1 MKEDVMQVSVETT
14 SGLERRLTVAVPAE
28 RLDAAVEQRL
38 LEAQKNMRIDGFRP
52 GKVPMREVKRRFA
65 KAVRSEVLSDVMR
78 DSFIK
83 AVEEHKLEPAGM
95 PRFEPTRNEPGK
107 DLEFVAVFDVF
118 PEIAL
123 ASFSAVSVERPVA
136 EVTEADLDTMIDN
149 LRKQRATW
157 ETIERAAAQGDRVN
171 IDYEGFKGGE
181 AFAGGSAK
189 GQNLVLGSGSMIPG
203 FEDGLV
209 GIKAGDSKTLELTFP
224 AEYHAEE
231 LKGQAVEFKITANK
245 VEAQKLPE
253 IDEEFMK
260 AFGVQGGDLAK
271 FRSEVKK
278 NMERELTNAVRAQ
291 IKGQVMDGLVNNH
304 SFDVPGALVSNE
316 IQRMRQQMMQQFG
329 GGQQFD
335 ASILPDDLFREQAE
349 RSVRLGLIVRQ
360 ILEQNQLKADAD
372 KVRARI
378 EEIAEQYE
386 EPAEVVKWFY
396 GNRQQMEQVE
406 GAVLE
411 EQVVELVLASASQ
424 SDKTMSYEEVVASQ
438 RGQR

>member
-1 MKEDVMQVSVETT
+1 MQVSVETT
-14 SGLERRLTVAVPAE
+14 SGLERRVTVAVPAE
-28 RLDAAVEQRL
+28 RLDSAVEQRL
-38 LEAQKNMRIDGFRP
+38 LEAQKNLRVDGFRP

-118 PEIAL
+118 PEIEL

-136 EVTEADLDTMIDN
+136 EVTEADVDNMIDN

-157 ETIERAAAQGDRVN
+157 EVAERAAEQGDRVN
-171 IDYEGFKGGE
+171 IDYEGFKGDE

-209 GIKAGDSKTLELTFP
+209 GAKAGDSKTLSLSFP
-224 AEYHAEE
+224 EDYQAEE
-231 LKGQAVEFKITANK
+231 LKGQAVEFKITVNQ

-260 AFGVQGGDLAK
+260 AFGVEGGDLGK
-271 FRSEVKK
+271 FRVEVKK

-304 SFDVPGALVSNE
+304 SFDVPGALVGNE

-396 GNRQQMEQVE
+396 GNRQQLEQVE

-424 SDKTMSYEEVVASQ
+424 SDKAMSYEEVVASQ

>member
-1 MKEDVMQVSVETT
+1 MQVSVETT

-28 RLDAAVEQRL
+28 RLDSAVEQRL
-38 LEAQKNMRIDGFRP
+38 LEAQKNLRIDGFRP

-65 KAVRSEVLSDVMR
+65 SAVRSEVLSDVMR
-78 DSFIK
+78 DSFVK
-83 AVEEHKLEPAGM
+83 AIEEQKLEPAGM
-95 PRFEPTRNEPGK
+95 PRFEATTNEPGK

-118 PEIAL
+118 PEIEL
-123 ASFSAVSVERPVA
+123 ASFAGINVERPVA
-136 EVTEADLDTMIDN
+136 EVTDADLDNMIDN
-149 LRKQRATW
+149 LRKQRASW
-157 ETIERAAAQGDRVN
+157 EVVERAAQQGDRVN
-171 IDYEGFKGGE
+171 IDYEGFKGDE

-209 GIKAGDSKTLELTFP
+209 GSKAGEQKTLELTFP
-224 AEYHAEE
+224 EEYHAEE
-231 LKGQAVEFKITANK
+231 LKGQAVQFKITVNK

-260 AFGVQGGDLAK
+260 GFGVEGGDMDK
-271 FRSEVKK
+271 FRAEVKK
-278 NMERELTNAVRAQ
+278 NMERELTNAIRANV
-291 IKGQVMDGLVNNH
+291 KGQVMDALVGAH
-304 SFDVPGALVSNE
+304 SFDVPAALVGNE

-349 RSVRLGLIVRQ
+349 RSVRLGLVVRQ

-396 GNRQQMEQVE
+396 GNRQQLEQV
-406 GAVLE
+406 
-411 EQVVELVLASASQ
+411 
-424 SDKTMSYEEVVASQ
+424 
-438 RGQR
+438 

>member
-1 MKEDVMQVSVETT
+1 MQVSVETT

-28 RLDAAVEQRL
+28 RLDSAVEQRL
-38 LEAQKNMRIDGFRP
+38 LEAQKNLRVDGFRP

-123 ASFSAVSVERPVA
+123 ASFSEVSVERPVA
-136 EVTEADLDTMIDN
+136 EVTEADLDNMIDN
-149 LRKQRATW
+149 LRKQRASW
-157 ETIERAAAQGDRVN
+157 EVVERAAEQGDRVN

-181 AFAGGSAK
+181 AFTGGSAK

-209 GIKAGDSKTLELTFP
+209 GAKAGDSKTLSLSFP
-224 AEYHAEE
+224 EDYHAEE
-231 LKGQAVEFKITANK
+231 LKGQAVEFKITVNK

-253 IDEEFMK
+253 IDAEFMK
-260 AFGVQGGDLAK
+260 AFGVEGGDLAR
-271 FRSEVKK
+271 FRVEVKK

-304 SFDVPGALVSNE
+304 SFDVPGALVGNE

-396 GNRQQMEQVE
+396 GNRQQLEQVE

>member
-1 MKEDVMQVSVETT
+1 MQVSVETT

-28 RLDAAVEQRL
+28 RLDSAVEQRL
-38 LEAQKNMRIDGFRP
+38 IEAQKNLRVDGFRP

-65 KAVRSEVLSDVMR
+65 KAVRGEVLGDVMR

-136 EVTEADLDTMIDN
+136 EVTEADLDNMIDN

-157 ETIERAAAQGDRVN
+157 EVAGRAAEQGDRVN
-171 IDYEGFKGGE
+171 IDYEGFKGDE

-209 GIKAGDSKTLELTFP
+209 GAKAGDSKTLSLSFP
-224 AEYHAEE
+224 DDYHAEE
-231 LKGQAVEFKITANK
+231 LKGQAVEFKITVNQ

-260 AFGVQGGDLAK
+260 AFGVEGGDLAK
-271 FRSEVKK
+271 FRVEVKK
-278 NMERELTNAVRAQ
+278 NMERELTNAVRAR

-304 SFDVPGALVSNE
+304 SFDVPGALVGNE

-396 GNRQQMEQVE
+396 GNRQQLEQVE

-424 SDKTMSYEEVVASQ
+424 SDKAMSYEEVVASQ

>member
-1 MKEDVMQVSVETT
+1 MQVSVETT

-28 RLDAAVEQRL
+28 RLDSAVEQRL
-38 LEAQKNMRIDGFRP
+38 LEAQKNLRVDGFRP

-123 ASFSAVSVERPVA
+123 ASFSELSVERPVA
-136 EVTEADLDTMIDN
+136 EVTETDLDNMIEN
-149 LRKQRATW
+149 LRKQRASW
-157 ETIERAAAQGDRVN
+157 EVAERAAEQGDRVN

-181 AFAGGSAK
+181 AFTGGSAK

-209 GIKAGDSKTLELTFP
+209 GAKAGDSKTLSLSFP
-224 AEYHAEE
+224 EDYHAEE
-231 LKGQAVEFKITANK
+231 LKGQAVEFKVTVNK

-253 IDEEFMK
+253 IDAEFMK
-260 AFGVQGGDLAK
+260 AFGVEGGDLAR
-271 FRSEVKK
+271 FRVEVKK

-304 SFDVPGALVSNE
+304 SFDVPGALVGNE

-329 GGQQFD
+329 GGQKFD

-396 GNRQQMEQVE
+396 GNRQQLEQVE

>member
-1 MKEDVMQVSVETT
+1 MQVSVETT

-28 RLDAAVEQRL
+28 RLDSAVEQRL
-38 LEAQKNMRIDGFRP
+38 LEAQKNLRVDGFRP

-123 ASFSAVSVERPVA
+123 ASFSEVSVERPVA
-136 EVTEADLDTMIDN
+136 EVTEADLDNMIDN
-149 LRKQRATW
+149 LRKQRASW
-157 ETIERAAAQGDRVN
+157 EVVERAAEQGDRVN

-209 GIKAGDSKTLELTFP
+209 GAKAGDSKTLSLSFP
-224 AEYHAEE
+224 EDYHAEE
-231 LKGQAVEFKITANK
+231 LKGQAVEFKITVNK

-260 AFGVQGGDLAK
+260 AFGVEGGDLAK
-271 FRSEVKK
+271 FRVEVKK

-304 SFDVPGALVSNE
+304 SFDVPGALVGNE

-396 GNRQQMEQVE
+396 GNRQQLEQVE

>member
-1 MKEDVMQVSVETT
+1 MQVSVETT
-14 SGLERRLTVAVPAE
+14 SGLERRVTVAVPAE
-28 RLDAAVEQRL
+28 RLDSAVEQRL
-38 LEAQKNMRIDGFRP
+38 LEAQKNLRIDGFRP

-65 KAVRSEVLSDVMR
+65 SAVRSEVLGDVMR
-78 DSFIK
+78 DSFLK

-95 PRFEPTRNEPGK
+95 PRFEPKTNQPGK

-123 ASFSAVSVERPVA
+123 ASFDVITVDRPVA
-136 EVTEADLDTMIDN
+136 EVTAADLDNMIDN
-149 LRKQRATW
+149 LRKQRASW
-157 ETIERAAAQGDRVN
+157 ESADRAAAQGDRVN
-171 IDYEGFKGGE
+171 IDYEGFKGEE

-209 GIKAGDSKTLELTFP
+209 GASAGEQKALQLTFP
-224 AEYHAEE
+224 ADYHAEE
-231 LKGQAVEFKITANK
+231 LKGAAVEFKITVNK

-253 IDEEFMK
+253 LDEEFMK
-260 AFGVQGGDLAK
+260 GFGVEGGDLTK
-271 FRSEVKK
+271 FRAEVQK
-278 NMERELTNAVRAQ
+278 NMDRELSNAIRAQ
-291 IKGQVMDGLVNNH
+291 IKGQVMDGLVSNH
-304 SFDVPGALVSNE
+304 SFDVPAALVGNE

-349 RSVRLGLIVRQ
+349 RSVRLGLVVRQ

-372 KVRARI
+372 KVRARV

-386 EPAEVVKWFY
+386 EPAEVIKWFY
-396 GNRQQMEQVE
+396 GNRQQMDQVE

-411 EQVVELVLASASQ
+411 EQVVELVLASAKQ
-424 SDKTMSYEEVVASQ
+424 SDKTMSYEDVVASQ
-438 RGQR
+438 RQR

>member
-1 MKEDVMQVSVETT
+1 MQVSVETT

-28 RLDAAVEQRL
+28 RLDSAVEQRL
-38 LEAQKNMRIDGFRP
+38 LEAQKNLRIDGFRP

-65 KAVRSEVLSDVMR
+65 SAVRSEVLSDVMR

-83 AVEEHKLEPAGM
+83 AVEEQKLEPAGM
-95 PRFEPTRNEPGK
+95 PRFEPTTNEPGK

-123 ASFSAVSVERPVA
+123 ASFADISIERPVA
-136 EVTEADLDTMIDN
+136 EVTDADLNNMIDN
-149 LRKQRATW
+149 LRKQRASW
-157 ETIERAAAQGDRVN
+157 ETAERAAEQGDRVN
-171 IDYEGFKGGE
+171 IDYEGFKGDE

-209 GIKAGDSKTLELTFP
+209 GAKAGDQKTLDLTFP
-224 AEYHAEE
+224 EAYHAEE
-231 LKGQAVEFKITANK
+231 LKGQAVQFKITVNK

-253 IDEEFMK
+253 LDEEFMK
-260 AFGVQGGDLAK
+260 GFGVEGGDLEK
-271 FRSEVKK
+271 FRAEVKK

-291 IKGQVMDGLVNNH
+291 VKGQVMDGLVNSH
-304 SFDVPGALVSNE
+304 TFDVPGALVGNE

-360 ILEQNQLKADAD
+360 ILEQNELKADAD
-372 KVRARI
+372 LVRARI

-396 GNRQQMEQVE
+396 GNRQQLEQVE

-411 EQVVELVLASASQ
+411 EQVVELVLASAQQ
-424 SDKTMSYEEVVASQ
+424 SDKASSYEDVVASQ
-438 RGQR
+438 RAQR

>member
-1 MKEDVMQVSVETT
+1 MQVSVETT

-28 RLDAAVEQRL
+28 RLDSAVEQRL
-38 LEAQKNMRIDGFRP
+38 LEAQKNLRIDGFRP

-65 KAVRSEVLSDVMR
+65 SAVRNEVLGDVMR
-78 DSFIK
+78 DTFLK
-83 AVEEHKLEPAGM
+83 AVEEQKLEPAGM
-95 PRFEPTRNEPGK
+95 PRFEPKTNEPGK

-123 ASFSAVSVERPVA
+123 ATFSSITVERPVA
-136 EVTEADLDTMIDN
+136 EVTDADVDTMIEN
-149 LRKQRATW
+149 LRKQRASW
-157 ETIERAAAQGDRVN
+157 ETVERAAVQGDRVN
-171 IDYEGFKGGE
+171 IDYEGFKGEE

-203 FEDGLV
+203 FEEGLV
-209 GIKAGDSKTLELTFP
+209 GASAGEQKTLALSFP
-224 AEYHAEE
+224 EDYHAEE
-231 LKGQAVEFKITANK
+231 LKGQAVEFKVTVNK

-253 IDEEFMK
+253 VDAEFMK
-260 AFGVQGGDLAK
+260 AFGVDGGELDK
-271 FRSEVKK
+271 FRAEVRK
-278 NMERELTNAVRAQ
+278 NMERELTNAIRAQ
-291 IKGQVMDGLVNNH
+291 VKGQVMDGLVSSH
-304 SFDVPGALVSNE
+304 SFDVPAALVRNE

-349 RSVRLGLIVRQ
+349 RSVRLGLVVRE
-360 ILEQNQLKADAD
+360 ILEQHQLKADAD
-372 KVRARI
+372 KVRARV

-396 GNRQQMEQVE
+396 SNRQQLEQVE

-411 EQVVELVLASASQ
+411 EQVVELVLAAASQ
-424 SDKTMSYEEVVASQ
+424 SDKSMSYEEVVASQ

>member
-1 MKEDVMQVSVETT
+1 MQVSVETT

-28 RLDAAVEQRL
+28 RLDSAVEQRL
-38 LEAQKNMRIDGFRP
+38 LEAQKNLRIDGFRP

-65 KAVRSEVLSDVMR
+65 SAVRSEVLSDVMR
-78 DSFIK
+78 DSFVK
-83 AVEEHKLEPAGM
+83 AVEEQKLEPAGM
-95 PRFEPTRNEPGK
+95 PRFEATTNEPGK

-123 ASFSAVSVERPVA
+123 ASFDAISVERPVA
-136 EVTEADLDTMIDN
+136 EVTDADLDNMIDN
-149 LRKQRATW
+149 LRKQRASW
-157 ETIERAAAQGDRVN
+157 EAADRAAEQGDRVN
-171 IDYEGFKGGE
+171 IDYEGFKGDE

-209 GIKAGDSKTLELTFP
+209 GSKAGDQKTLELTFP
-224 AEYHAEE
+224 EDYHAEE
-231 LKGQAVEFKITANK
+231 LKGQAVKFNVTVNK

-260 AFGVQGGDLAK
+260 GFGVEGGDMAK
-271 FRSEVKK
+271 FRAEVKK
-278 NMERELTNAVRAQ
+278 NMGRELTNAIRAN
-291 IKGQVMDGLVNNH
+291 IKGQVMDALVGAH
-304 SFDVPGALVSNE
+304 SFDVPAALVSNE

-349 RSVRLGLIVRQ
+349 RAVRLGLVVRQ

-396 GNRQQMEQVE
+396 GNRQQLEQVE

-411 EQVVELVLASASQ
+411 EQVVELVLASAKQ
-424 SDKTMSYEEVVASQ
+424 SDKATSYEDVVASQ
-438 RGQR
+438 RAQR

>member
-1 MKEDVMQVSVETT
+1 MQVSVETT
-14 SGLERRLTVAVPAE
+14 SGLGRRLTVAVPAE
-28 RLDAAVEQRL
+28 RLDSAVEQRL
-38 LEAQKNMRIDGFRP
+38 LEAQKSLRIDGFRP

-65 KAVRSEVLSDVMR
+65 KAVRSEVLGDVMR
-78 DSFIK
+78 DSFVK
-83 AVEEHKLEPAGM
+83 AVEEQKLEPAGM
-95 PRFEPTRNEPGK
+95 PRFEATTNEPGK

-123 ASFSAVSVERPVA
+123 AGFDAITVERPVA
-136 EVTEADLDTMIDN
+136 EVTDADLDTMIDN
-149 LRKQRATW
+149 LRKQRASW
-157 ETIERAAAQGDRVN
+157 EVVEKAAEQGDRVN
-171 IDYEGFKGGE
+171 IDYEGFKGEE

-209 GIKAGDSKTLELTFP
+209 GSKAGDQKTLELTFP
-224 AEYHAEE
+224 EEYHAEE
-231 LKGQAVEFKITANK
+231 LKGQAVQFKITVNK

-253 IDEEFMK
+253 IDEQFMK
-260 AFGVQGGDLAK
+260 GFGVEGGDMAQ
-271 FRSEVKK
+271 FRAEVKK
-278 NMERELTNAVRAQ
+278 NMERELTNAVRANV
-291 IKGQVMDGLVNNH
+291 KGQVMDALVAAH
-304 SFDVPGALVSNE
+304 SFDVPGALVANE

-349 RSVRLGLIVRQ
+349 RSVRLGLVVRQ
-360 ILEQNQLKADAD
+360 ILEQNELKADAD

-396 GNRQQMEQVE
+396 GNRQQLEQVE

-411 EQVVELVLASASQ
+411 EQVVELVLASAKQ
-424 SDKTMSYEEVVASQ
+424 NDKASSYEDVVASQ
-438 RGQR
+438 RAQR

>member
-28 RLDAAVEQRL
+28 RLDSAVEQRL
-38 LEAQKNMRIDGFRP
+38 LEAQKNLRVDGFRP

-123 ASFSAVSVERPVA
+123 ASFSEVSVERPVA
-136 EVTEADLDTMIDN
+136 EVTEADLDNMIDN
-149 LRKQRATW
+149 LRKQRASW
-157 ETIERAAAQGDRVN
+157 EVVERAAEQGDRVN

-209 GIKAGDSKTLELTFP
+209 GAKAGDSKTLSLSFP
-224 AEYHAEE
+224 EDYHAEE
-231 LKGQAVEFKITANK
+231 LKGQAVEFKITVNK

-260 AFGVQGGDLAK
+260 AFGVEGGDLAK
-271 FRSEVKK
+271 FRVEVKK

-304 SFDVPGALVSNE
+304 SFDVPGALVGNE

-396 GNRQQMEQVE
+396 GNRQQLEQVE

>member
-1 MKEDVMQVSVETT
+1 MQVSVETT
-14 SGLERRLTVAVPAE
+14 SGLERRVTVAVPAE
-28 RLDAAVEQRL
+28 RLDSAVEQRL
-38 LEAQKNMRIDGFRP
+38 LEAQKNLRIDGFRP

-65 KAVRSEVLSDVMR
+65 NAVRSEVLSDVMR
-78 DSFIK
+78 DSFLK

-95 PRFEPTRNEPGK
+95 PRFEPKTNEPGK

-118 PEIAL
+118 PEITL
-123 ASFSAVSVERPVA
+123 ASFDVISVDRPVA
-136 EVTEADLDTMIDN
+136 EVTDADLDGMIDN
-149 LRKQRATW
+149 LRKQRASW
-157 ETIERAAAQGDRVN
+157 EAVDRAADKGDRVN
-171 IDYEGFKGGE
+171 IDYEGFKGEE

-203 FEDGLV
+203 FEDGLL
-209 GIKAGDSKTLELTFP
+209 GAKAGEQKTLQLTFP
-224 AEYHAEE
+224 ADYHAEE
-231 LKGQAVEFKITANK
+231 LKGAAVEFKITVNK

-253 IDEEFMK
+253 LDEEFMK
-260 AFGVQGGDLAK
+260 GFGVEGGDLAK
-271 FRSEVKK
+271 FRAEVKK
-278 NMERELTNAVRAQ
+278 NMERELSNAIRAQ
-291 IKGQVMDGLVNNH
+291 IKGQVMDGLVSNH
-304 SFDVPGALVSNE
+304 SFDVPAALVSNE

-349 RSVRLGLIVRQ
+349 RSVRLGLVVRQ

-372 KVRARI
+372 KVRARV

-396 GNRQQMEQVE
+396 GNRQQLEQVE

-411 EQVVELVLASASQ
+411 EQVVELVLASARQ
-424 SDKTMSYEEVVASQ
+424 SDKAMSYEDVVASQ
-438 RGQR
+438 RQR

>member
-1 MKEDVMQVSVETT
+1 MQVSVETT

-28 RLDAAVEQRL
+28 RLDSAVEQRL
-38 LEAQKNMRIDGFRP
+38 LEAQKNLRVDGFRP

-123 ASFSAVSVERPVA
+123 ASFSEVSVERPVA
-136 EVTEADLDTMIDN
+136 EVTETDLDNMIEN
-149 LRKQRATW
+149 LRKQRASW
-157 ETIERAAAQGDRVN
+157 EVAERAAEQGDRVN

-181 AFAGGSAK
+181 AFTGGSAK

-209 GIKAGDSKTLELTFP
+209 GAKAGDSKTLSLSFP
-224 AEYHAEE
+224 EDYHAEE
-231 LKGQAVEFKITANK
+231 LKGQAVEFKVTVNK

-253 IDEEFMK
+253 IDAEFMK
-260 AFGVQGGDLAK
+260 AFGVEGGDLAR
-271 FRSEVKK
+271 FRVEVKK

-304 SFDVPGALVSNE
+304 SFDVPGALVGNE

-396 GNRQQMEQVE
+396 GNRQQLEQVE

>member
-1 MKEDVMQVSVETT
+1 MQVSVETT

-28 RLDAAVEQRL
+28 RLDSAVEQRL
-38 LEAQKNMRIDGFRP
+38 LEAQKNLRVDGFRP

-118 PEIAL
+118 PEIEL

-136 EVTEADLDTMIDN
+136 EVTEADVDTMIDN

-157 ETIERAAAQGDRVN
+157 EVAERAAEQGDRVN
-171 IDYEGFKGGE
+171 IDYEGFKGDE

-209 GIKAGDSKTLELTFP
+209 GAKAGDSKTLSLSFP
-224 AEYHAEE
+224 EDYHAEE
-231 LKGQAVEFKITANK
+231 LKGQAVEFKITVNK

-253 IDEEFMK
+253 IDDEFMK
-260 AFGVQGGDLAK
+260 AFGVEGGDLAK
-271 FRSEVKK
+271 FRTEVKK

-396 GNRQQMEQVE
+396 GNRQQLEQVE

-424 SDKTMSYEEVVASQ
+424 SDKSMSYEDVVASQ

>member
-1 MKEDVMQVSVETT
+1 MQVSVETT

-28 RLDAAVEQRL
+28 RLDSAVEQRL
-38 LEAQKNMRIDGFRP
+38 LEAQKNLRVDGFRP

-123 ASFSAVSVERPVA
+123 ASFSQVSVERPVA
-136 EVTEADLDTMIDN
+136 EVTEADLDNMIDN
-149 LRKQRATW
+149 LRKQRASW
-157 ETIERAAAQGDRVN
+157 EVVERAAEQGDRVN

-181 AFAGGSAK
+181 AFTGGSAK

-209 GIKAGDSKTLELTFP
+209 GAKAGDSKTLSLSFP
-224 AEYHAEE
+224 EDYHAEE
-231 LKGQAVEFKITANK
+231 LKGQAVEFKITVNK

-253 IDEEFMK
+253 IDAEFMK
-260 AFGVQGGDLAK
+260 AFGVEGGDLAR
-271 FRSEVKK
+271 FRVEVKK

-304 SFDVPGALVSNE
+304 SFDVPGALVGNE

-396 GNRQQMEQVE
+396 GNRQQLEQVE

>member
-1 MKEDVMQVSVETT
+1 MQVSVETT

-28 RLDAAVEQRL
+28 RLDSAVEQRL
-38 LEAQKNMRIDGFRP
+38 LEAQKNLRVDGFRP

-118 PEIAL
+118 PEIEL
-123 ASFSAVSVERPVA
+123 ASFSAVTVERPVA
-136 EVTEADLDTMIDN
+136 EVTEADVDNMIDN

-157 ETIERAAAQGDRVN
+157 EVAERAAEQGDRVN
-171 IDYEGFKGGE
+171 IDYEGFKGDE

-209 GIKAGDSKTLELTFP
+209 GAKAGDSKTLSLSFP
-224 AEYHAEE
+224 EDYHAEE
-231 LKGQAVEFKITANK
+231 LKGQAVEFRITVNK

-253 IDEEFMK
+253 INEEFMK
-260 AFGVQGGDLAK
+260 AFGVEGGDLAK

-329 GGQQFD
+329 GGKQFD

-396 GNRQQMEQVE
+396 GNRQQLEQVE

-411 EQVVELVLASASQ
+411 EQVVELVLAAASQ
-424 SDKTMSYEEVVASQ
+424 SDKAMSYEEVVASQ

>member
-1 MKEDVMQVSVETT
+1 MQVSVETT

-28 RLDAAVEQRL
+28 RLDSAVEQRL
-38 LEAQKNMRIDGFRP
+38 LEAQKNLRIDGFRP

-65 KAVRSEVLSDVMR
+65 SAVRSEVLSDVMR
-78 DSFIK
+78 DSFVK
-83 AVEEHKLEPAGM
+83 AVEEQKLEPAGM
-95 PRFEPTRNEPGK
+95 PRFEATTNEPGK

-118 PEIAL
+118 PEITL
-123 ASFSAVSVERPVA
+123 AGFDAISIERPVA
-136 EVTEADLDTMIDN
+136 EVTDADLDTMIEN
-149 LRKQRATW
+149 LRKQRASW
-157 ETIERAAAQGDRVN
+157 EVVERAAAQGDRVN
-171 IDYEGFKGGE
+171 IDYEGFKGEE

-209 GIKAGDSKTLELTFP
+209 GCKAGEQKTLELTFP
-224 AEYHAEE
+224 EEYHAEE
-231 LKGQAVEFKITANK
+231 LKGQAVQFKVTVNK

-253 IDEEFMK
+253 LDEEFMK
-260 AFGVQGGDLAK
+260 GFGVEGGDLAK
-271 FRSEVKK
+271 FRAEVKK
-278 NMERELTNAVRAQ
+278 NMERELTNAIRAN
-291 IKGQVMDGLVNNH
+291 IKGQVMDALVGAH
-304 SFDVPGALVSNE
+304 SFDVPAALVANE

-349 RSVRLGLIVRQ
+349 RSVRLGLVVRQ

-396 GNRQQMEQVE
+396 GNRQQLEQVE

-411 EQVVELVLASASQ
+411 EQVVELVLASAKQ
-424 SDKTMSYEEVVASQ
+424 NDKPSSYEDVVASQ
-438 RGQR
+438 RAQR

>member
-1 MKEDVMQVSVETT
+1 MQVSVETT
-14 SGLERRLTVAVPAE
+14 SGLGRRLTVAVPAE
-28 RLDAAVEQRL
+28 RLDSAVEQRL
-38 LEAQKNMRIDGFRP
+38 LEAQKSLRIDGLRP

-65 KAVRSEVLSDVMR
+65 KAVRSEVLGDVMR
-78 DSFIK
+78 DSFVK
-83 AVEEHKLEPAGM
+83 AVEEQKLEPAGM
-95 PRFEPTRNEPGK
+95 PRFEATTNEPGK

-123 ASFSAVSVERPVA
+123 AGFDAITVERPVA
-136 EVTEADLDTMIDN
+136 EVTDADLDTMIDN
-149 LRKQRATW
+149 LRKQRASW
-157 ETIERAAAQGDRVN
+157 EVVEKAAEQGDRVN
-171 IDYEGFKGGE
+171 IDYEGFKGEE

-209 GIKAGDSKTLELTFP
+209 GSKAGDQKTLELTFP
-224 AEYHAEE
+224 EEYHAEE
-231 LKGQAVEFKITANK
+231 LKGQAVQFKITVNK

-253 IDEEFMK
+253 IDEQFMK
-260 AFGVQGGDLAK
+260 GFGVEGGDMAK
-271 FRSEVKK
+271 FRAEVKK
-278 NMERELTNAVRAQ
+278 NMERELTNAVRANV
-291 IKGQVMDGLVNNH
+291 KGQVMDALVAAH
-304 SFDVPGALVSNE
+304 SFDVPGALVANE

-349 RSVRLGLIVRQ
+349 RSVRLGLVVRQ
-360 ILEQNQLKADAD
+360 ILEQNELKADAD

-396 GNRQQMEQVE
+396 GNRQQLEQVE

-411 EQVVELVLASASQ
+411 EQVVELVLASAKQ
-424 SDKTMSYEEVVASQ
+424 NDKASSYEDVVASQ
-438 RGQR
+438 RAQR

>member
-1 MKEDVMQVSVETT
+1 MQVSVEST

-28 RLDAAVEQRL
+28 RLDGAVEQRL
-38 LEAQKNMRIDGFRP
+38 LEAQKNLRIDGFRP

-65 KAVRSEVLSDVMR
+65 GSVRGEVLSDVMR
-78 DSFIK
+78 DCFVK
-83 AVEEHKLEPAGM
+83 AIEEQKLEPAGM
-95 PRFEPTRNEPGK
+95 PRFEATKNEPGK
-107 DLEFVAVFDVF
+107 DLEFVAIFDVF
-118 PEIAL
+118 PEITL
-123 ASFSAVSVERPVA
+123 ASFDGISVEKPVA

-149 LRKQRATW
+149 LRKQRASW
-157 ETIERAAAQGDRVN
+157 ETAERAVEQGDRVN
-171 IDYEGFKGGE
+171 IDYEGFKGEE

-189 GQNLVLGSGSMIPG
+189 GQNLVIGSGTMIPG

-209 GIKAGDSKTLELTFP
+209 GLKAGDSKTLQLTFP
-224 AEYHAEE
+224 EDYQAEE
-231 LKGQAVEFKITANK
+231 LKGQAVEFKLTVNK

-253 IDEEFMK
+253 IDAEFMK
-260 AFGVQGGDLAK
+260 AFGVSDGDLAH
-271 FRSEVKK
+271 FRTEVKK
-278 NMERELTNAVRAQ
+278 NMERELSNAVRAQ
-291 IKGQVMDGLVNNH
+291 IKAQVMDGLVNSH
-304 SFDVPGALVSNE
+304 EFDVPTGLVSNE

-349 RSVRLGLIVRQ
+349 RSVRLGLVVRQ

-386 EPAEVVKWFY
+386 EPAEVVKYFY
-396 GNRQQMEQVE
+396 GNRQQLEQVE

-411 EQVVELVLASASQ
+411 EQVVELVLASAQQ
-424 SDKTMSYEEVVASQ
+424 SDKASSYEEVVASQ
-438 RGQR
+438 RGGRG

>member
-1 MKEDVMQVSVETT
+1 MQVSVETT

-28 RLDAAVEQRL
+28 RLDSAVEQRL
-38 LEAQKNMRIDGFRP
+38 LEAQKNLRVDGFRP

-118 PEIAL
+118 PEIEL

-136 EVTEADLDTMIDN
+136 EVTEADVDNMIDN

-157 ETIERAAAQGDRVN
+157 EVAERAAEKGDRVN
-171 IDYEGFKGGE
+171 IDYEGFKGDE

-189 GQNLVLGSGSMIPG
+189 GQNLELGSGSMIPG

-209 GIKAGDSKTLELTFP
+209 GAKAGDSKTLSLSFP
-224 AEYHAEE
+224 EDYHAEE
-231 LKGQAVEFKITANK
+231 LKGQAVEFKITVNK

-260 AFGVQGGDLAK
+260 AFGVEGGDLAK
-271 FRSEVKK
+271 FRVEVKK

-304 SFDVPGALVSNE
+304 SFDVPGALVGNE

-396 GNRQQMEQVE
+396 GNRQQLEQVE

>member
-1 MKEDVMQVSVETT
+1 MQVSVETT

-28 RLDAAVEQRL
+28 RLDSAVEQRL
-38 LEAQKNMRIDGFRP
+38 LEAQKNLRIDGFRP

-65 KAVRSEVLSDVMR
+65 SAVRSEVLSDVMR
-78 DSFIK
+78 DSFVK
-83 AVEEHKLEPAGM
+83 AVEEQKLEPAGM
-95 PRFEPTRNEPGK
+95 PRFEATTNEPGK

-123 ASFSAVSVERPVA
+123 ASFDAISVERPVA
-136 EVTEADLDTMIDN
+136 EVTDADLDNMIDN
-149 LRKQRATW
+149 LRKQRASW
-157 ETIERAAAQGDRVN
+157 EVAEQAAAQGDRVN
-171 IDYEGFKGGE
+171 IDYEGFKGDE

-209 GIKAGDSKTLELTFP
+209 GSKAGDQKTLELSFP
-224 AEYHAEE
+224 EDYHAEE
-231 LKGQAVEFKITANK
+231 LKGQAVQFNVTVNK
-245 VEAQKLPE
+245 VEVQKLPE

-260 AFGVQGGDLAK
+260 GFGVEGGDMAK
-271 FRSEVKK
+271 FRTEVKK
-278 NMERELTNAVRAQ
+278 NMGRELTNAIRANV
-291 IKGQVMDGLVNNH
+291 KGQVMDALVGAH
-304 SFDVPGALVSNE
+304 SFDVPAALVGNE

-349 RSVRLGLIVRQ
+349 RAVRLGLVVRQ

-396 GNRQQMEQVE
+396 GNRQQLEQVE

-411 EQVVELVLASASQ
+411 EQVVELVLASAKQ
-424 SDKTMSYEEVVASQ
+424 SDKASSYEDVVASQ
-438 RGQR
+438 RAQR

>member
-1 MKEDVMQVSVETT
+1 MQVSVETT

-28 RLDAAVEQRL
+28 RLDSAVEQRL
-38 LEAQKNMRIDGFRP
+38 LEAQKNLRIDGFRP

-65 KAVRSEVLSDVMR
+65 SAVRSEVLSDVMR
-78 DSFIK
+78 DSFVK
-83 AVEEHKLEPAGM
+83 AVEEQKLEPAGM
-95 PRFEPTRNEPGK
+95 PRFEATTNEPGK

-118 PEIAL
+118 PEITL
-123 ASFSAVSVERPVA
+123 AGFDAITVERPVA
-136 EVTEADLDTMIDN
+136 EVTDADLDTMIEN
-149 LRKQRATW
+149 LRKQRASW
-157 ETIERAAAQGDRVN
+157 EVVEQAAAQGDRVN
-171 IDYEGFKGGE
+171 IDYEGFKGEE

-209 GIKAGDSKTLELTFP
+209 GCKAGEQKTLELTFP
-224 AEYHAEE
+224 EEYHAEE
-231 LKGQAVEFKITANK
+231 LKGQAVQFKVTVNK

-253 IDEEFMK
+253 LDEEFMK
-260 AFGVQGGDLAK
+260 GFGVEGGDLAK
-271 FRSEVKK
+271 FRAEVKK
-278 NMERELTNAVRAQ
+278 NMERELTNAIRAN
-291 IKGQVMDGLVNNH
+291 IKGQVMDALVGAH
-304 SFDVPGALVSNE
+304 SFDVPAALVANE

-349 RSVRLGLIVRQ
+349 RSVRLGLVVRQ

-396 GNRQQMEQVE
+396 GNRQQLEQVE

-411 EQVVELVLASASQ
+411 EQVVELVLASAKQ
-424 SDKTMSYEEVVASQ
+424 NDKTSSYEDVVASQ
-438 RGQR
+438 RAQR

>member
-14 SGLERRLTVAVPAE
+14 SGLERRVTVAVPAE
-28 RLDAAVEQRL
+28 RLDSAVEQRL
-38 LEAQKNMRIDGFRP
+38 LEAQKNLRIDGFRP

-65 KAVRSEVLSDVMR
+65 SAVRSEVLGDVMR
-78 DSFIK
+78 DSFLK

-95 PRFEPTRNEPGK
+95 PRFEPKTNQPGK

-123 ASFSAVSVERPVA
+123 ASFDVITVDRPVA
-136 EVTEADLDTMIDN
+136 EVTAADLDNMIDN
-149 LRKQRATW
+149 LRKQRASW
-157 ETIERAAAQGDRVN
+157 ETADRAAAKGDRVN
-171 IDYEGFKGGE
+171 IDYEGFKGEE

-209 GIKAGDSKTLELTFP
+209 GTRAGEQKTLQLTFP
-224 AEYHAEE
+224 ADYHAEE
-231 LKGQAVEFKITANK
+231 LKGAAVEFKVTVNK

-260 AFGVQGGDLAK
+260 GFGVEGGDLVK
-271 FRSEVKK
+271 FRAEVKK
-278 NMERELTNAVRAQ
+278 NMERELSNAVRAQ
-291 IKGQVMDGLVNNH
+291 IKGQVMDGLVSNH
-304 SFDVPGALVSNE
+304 SFDVPAALVGNE

-349 RSVRLGLIVRQ
+349 RSVRLGLVVRQ

-372 KVRARI
+372 KVRARV

-386 EPAEVVKWFY
+386 EPAEVIKWFY
-396 GNRQQMEQVE
+396 GNRQQMDQVE

-411 EQVVELVLASASQ
+411 EQVVELVLASAKQ
-424 SDKTMSYEEVVASQ
+424 SDKTMSYEDVVASQ
-438 RGQR
+438 RQR

>member
-1 MKEDVMQVSVETT
+1 MQVSVETT

-28 RLDAAVEQRL
+28 RLDSAVEQRL
-38 LEAQKNMRIDGFRP
+38 LEAQKNLRIDGFRP

-65 KAVRSEVLSDVMR
+65 SAVRSEVLSDVMR
-78 DSFIK
+78 DSFVK
-83 AVEEHKLEPAGM
+83 AVEEQKLEPAGM
-95 PRFEPTRNEPGK
+95 PRFEATTNEPGK

-123 ASFSAVSVERPVA
+123 ASFDAISVERPVA
-136 EVTEADLDTMIDN
+136 EVTDVDLDNMIDN
-149 LRKQRATW
+149 LRKQRASW
-157 ETIERAAAQGDRVN
+157 EVAEQAAAQGDRVN
-171 IDYEGFKGGE
+171 IDYEGFKGDE

-209 GIKAGDSKTLELTFP
+209 GSKAGDQKTLELSFP
-224 AEYHAEE
+224 EDYHAEE
-231 LKGQAVEFKITANK
+231 LKGQAVQFNVTVNK
-245 VEAQKLPE
+245 VEVQKLPE

-260 AFGVQGGDLAK
+260 GFGVEGGDMAK
-271 FRSEVKK
+271 FRTEVKK
-278 NMERELTNAVRAQ
+278 NMGRELTNAIRANV
-291 IKGQVMDGLVNNH
+291 KGQVMDALVGAH
-304 SFDVPGALVSNE
+304 SFDVPAALVGNE

-349 RSVRLGLIVRQ
+349 RAVRLGLVVRQ

-396 GNRQQMEQVE
+396 GNRQQLEQVE

-411 EQVVELVLASASQ
+411 EQVVELVLASAKQ
-424 SDKTMSYEEVVASQ
+424 SDKASSYEDVVASQ
-438 RGQR
+438 RAQR

>member
-1 MKEDVMQVSVETT
+1 MQVSVETT

-28 RLDAAVEQRL
+28 RLDSAVEQRL
-38 LEAQKNMRIDGFRP
+38 LEAQKNLRVDGFRP

-123 ASFSAVSVERPVA
+123 ASFSELSVERPVA
-136 EVTEADLDTMIDN
+136 EVTETDLDNMIEN
-149 LRKQRATW
+149 LRKQRASW
-157 ETIERAAAQGDRVN
+157 EVAERAAEQGDRVN

-181 AFAGGSAK
+181 AFTGGSAK

-209 GIKAGDSKTLELTFP
+209 GAKAGDSKTLSLSFP
-224 AEYHAEE
+224 EDYHAEE
-231 LKGQAVEFKITANK
+231 LKGQAVEFKVTVNK

-253 IDEEFMK
+253 IDAEFMK
-260 AFGVQGGDLAK
+260 AFGVEGGDLAR
-271 FRSEVKK
+271 FRVEVKK

-304 SFDVPGALVSNE
+304 SFDVPGALVGNE

-329 GGQQFD
+329 GGQKFD

-396 GNRQQMEQVE
+396 GNRQQLEQVE

-424 SDKTMSYEEVVASQ
+424 SDKTMSYEDVVASQ